1 MHKNSCKWRVID
13 SSNDIMDDK
22 ATAAPTADAATE
34 TEKETAT
41 ATEAGNNE
49 ISSTSAAHTTVTVE
63 PSLPTTSKLAQH
75 HPIKSDVQDTTTSI
89 AVDAASVDTE
99 RCCWI
104 CFATDEDNRLAA
116 WVQPCQCRGTTKW
129 VHQSCLYRWIDEKT
143 QKGNALRSVSCPQCQ
158 TEYIIVFP
166 QMGKLGGALE
176 AMDNIVKRLSPF
188 LAAGFFVGSLYWT
201 AVTYGAVTFLQIVGH
216 EHGMSIMEAGD
227 PLILLIGLPAIPVG
241 LILGRLIRWEDA
253 LLRLI
258 RNRGTVMRK
267 FPFVNFIYPNL
278 NQEEEPPTSSNP
290 ATPALSDPVSATRIF
305 CGALLLPT
313 ISCIVGRILFDSV
326 ENTLHRTLLGGLTFI
341 TVKGMLKIYL
351 KQKQY
356 ARRKKRRIVDY
367 TEENIRNF
375 MHRSNNNSNAAAAA
389 GGASG
394 IAGGGARHHHHHQ
407 QHQQQPVL
415 PMSRL
420 AAAAAAARDRERD
433 RDRERERDREL
444 EVNNGDS
451 VV

>member
-1 MHKNSCKWRVID
+1 
-13 SSNDIMDDK
+13 MDDK
-22 ATAAPTADAATE
+22 AAAPTADAATE
-34 TEKETAT
+34 TETGNELSTAD
-41 ATEAGNNE
+41 
-49 ISSTSAAHTTVTVE
+49 HTTVTME
-63 PSLPTTSKLAQH
+63 PVASTSKST
-75 HPIKSDVQDTTTSI
+75 ITEMNDTERHT
-89 AVDAASVDTE
+89 AAAASAEATARDVLNVDTE

-143 QKGNALRSVSCPQCQ
+143 QKGSALRSVSCPQCQ

-176 AMDNIVKRLSPF
+176 AMDTLVKRLSPF

-241 LILGRLIRWEDA
+241 LVLGRLIRWEDA

-278 NQEEEPPTSSNP
+278 NQQEEELPTSTNP

-375 MHRSNNNSNAAAAA
+375 MHRNNNNAGAAGIGGARHILQQQQQQQPQQPAVAIPRLVAAAAA
-389 GGASG
+389 N
-394 IAGGGARHHHHHQ
+394 
-407 QHQQQPVL
+407 
-415 PMSRL
+415 
-420 AAAAAAARDRERD
+420 RDRAA
-433 RDRERERDREL
+433 REREHEP
-444 EVNNGDS
+444 NSGDS